1 MVKSWVA
8 GFQSSVKVGR
18 LGWNVTD
25 NNGRIL
31 LRIRGKD
38 IQTQTV
44 TLPLEWDPSN
54 QGDALL
60 LINRIYKLVNEEDLT
75 LKKALKEVLNQSSKP
90 SRRLRKGW
98 ENIAQSLE
106 ELRKNNVNE
115 IKDTTWKD
123 NWEPYIDE
131 ALRVLKTGNVTD
143 GHELLQ
149 ECLKKWQKFPSSKA
163 ACCLALKN
171 FMEHAVVRH
180 GMNGA
185 WLISQN
191 SIKELRGKLPQKRT
205 KFTFEDVELL
215 DFIDAIA
222 QRNPAWANVFR
233 TMGQYGIRPCELN
246 FLEPRLNG
254 VGELQLWC
262 SYRKVS
268 GPNITDERWL
278 EPVPL
283 VDAFG
288 NKVTWKIPELM
299 KVGLWEFPTG
309 RDGKVR
315 NLNGRFV
322 LNFLQNQKEW
332 IELKKKYEPSRHVR
346 PVSFRDSWIV
356 RATRMGVPDALQC
369 RAVGHG
375 IEAHARAYESA
386 TDKTTREAFEKIQ

>member
-1 MVKSWVA
+1 MAKAWETGFKAAVKA
-8 GFQSSVKVGR
+8 NRQ
-18 LGWNVTD
+18 GWNVTS
-25 NNGRIL
+25 NNGRVQL
-31 LRIRGKD
+31 KIRGKD
-38 IQTQTV
+38 IQSQNIN
-44 TLPLEWDPSN
+44 LPLEWDPSN

-60 LINRIYKLVNEEDLT
+60 LINRIYGLVIDEDLT
-75 LKKALKEVLNQSSKP
+75 LKKALNQVLKQSSKP
-90 SRRLRKGW
+90 SRRLKKGW
-98 ENIAQSLE
+98 ENIALSLE
-106 ELRKNNVNE
+106 DLRKKNVNE
-115 IKDTTWKD
+115 IKDSTWKD
-123 NWEPYIDE
+123 NWEPYIEE
-131 ALRVLKTGNVTD
+131 ALRVLKNGTASD

-180 GMNGA
+180 SMNGS

-191 SIKELRGKLPQKRT
+191 SIKELRGKLPPKRI

-246 FLEPRLNG
+246 FLQPRLNG